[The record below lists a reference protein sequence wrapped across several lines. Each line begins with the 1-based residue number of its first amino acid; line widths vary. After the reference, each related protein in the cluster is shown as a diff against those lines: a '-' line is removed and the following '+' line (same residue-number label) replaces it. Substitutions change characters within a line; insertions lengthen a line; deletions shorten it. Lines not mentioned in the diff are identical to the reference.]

1 MTIPSI
7 INLLRLICAH
17 GACVFSLISE
27 KGGGGGGGGGVSG
40 QRGNLAAYAPASD
53 VHAAAKSDNAI

>member
-1 MTIPSI
+1 MTLPSI

-27 KGGGGGGGGGVSG
+27 KGGGGGGSG
-40 QRGNLAAYAPASD
+40 QRGNLAAYALASD